1 MTARRNARVLAAPCD
16 ARMRASA
23 AQVAEL
29 FSAELS
35 TAAADD
41 GVVDRAELQ
50 AVLDR
55 NTGAAEAAASRER
68 KACQRAS
75 RHARVSKRERARKS
89 RTHEPTRAHI
99 RAHARTFA
107 VMVSVRQRTRVGL
120 ARQLAFKDV
129 DGDGDVDADDVLA
142 MFDKDGD
149 GKLDAAEIA
158 VLLRFGP
165 LPPTPA
171 PGLRDPSTMGSEL
184 VPRIHIVHGA
194 FASGT
199 HLVLTGTGGGNQGDE

>member
-1 MTARRNARVLAAPCD
+1 MTAVVTRQACRRRHATSAG
-16 ARMRASA
+16 MRASA

-75 RHARVSKRERARKS
+75 RHARVSKRERARKARPRA
-89 RTHEPTRAHI
+89 RTSVRTRAPLPLWYQCG
-99 RAHARTFA
+99 
-107 VMVSVRQRTRVGL
+107 SVR
-120 ARQLAFKDV
+120 A
-129 DGDGDVDADDVLA
+129 
-142 MFDKDGD
+142 
-149 GKLDAAEIA
+149 
-158 VLLRFGP
+158 
-165 LPPTPA
+165 
-171 PGLRDPSTMGSEL
+171 
-184 VPRIHIVHGA
+184 
-194 FASGT
+194 
-199 HLVLTGTGGGNQGDE
+199 